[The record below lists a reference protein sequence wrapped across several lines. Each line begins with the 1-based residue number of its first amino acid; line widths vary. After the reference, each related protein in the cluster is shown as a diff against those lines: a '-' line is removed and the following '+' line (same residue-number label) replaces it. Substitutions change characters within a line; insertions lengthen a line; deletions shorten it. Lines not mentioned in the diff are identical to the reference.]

1 LHTYSTEVKDG
12 KIFVTANLKTVTSKM
27 GRSPIAR
34 AKAKKNRSAATDQ
47 PKSSISPPDHE
58 TKDEKVVIVGGGSA
72 GLHTVEA
79 LREHGFDGSITLISK
94 EKYAPFDR
102 TKLSKALI
110 TDAGKLA
117 WRSEEE
123 LKGDFKVNLQL
134 GTEVTKIDRQNK
146 TVETSKGDK
155 VQYDKLVLAPG
166 SVTKKLPIDGVDLE
180 NIFTMRGLEDSQA
193 IVAGELQ
200 EISMSSLKL
209 SADLFP
215 MSLFSHQ

>member
-1 LHTYSTEVKDG
+1 
-12 KIFVTANLKTVTSKM
+12 
-27 GRSPIAR
+27 
-34 AKAKKNRSAATDQ
+34 
-47 PKSSISPPDHE
+47 
-58 TKDEKVVIVGGGSA
+58 
-72 GLHTVEA
+72 
-79 LREHGFDGSITLISK
+79 LISK

-180 NIFTMRGLEDSQA
+180 NIFTLRGLEDSQA
-193 IVAGELQ
+193 IVAGE
-200 EISMSSLKL
+200 
-209 SADLFP
+209 FP
-215 MSLFSHQ
+215 EDQHVNFEAVS